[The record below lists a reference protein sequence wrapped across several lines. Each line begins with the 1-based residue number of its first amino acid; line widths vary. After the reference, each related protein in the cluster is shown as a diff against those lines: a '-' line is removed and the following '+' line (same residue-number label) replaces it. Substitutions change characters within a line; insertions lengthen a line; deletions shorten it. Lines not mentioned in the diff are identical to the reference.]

1 MILREYAKTGPQRVR
16 GYVETRKTRLSP
28 LSLREAMKHLG

>member
-1 MILREYAKTGPQRVR
+1 MREYAKTDPQRVR
-16 GYVETRKTRLSP
+16 GCVETRRTRLSP

>member
-1 MILREYAKTGPQRVR
+1 MR